1 MEYIEKVIKGY
12 KKNYK
17 TAGGKTKETNP
28 SLSIYL
34 GAKTGFSPNESV
46 IIANKEYFY
55 NLLDSSKPA
64 KELELELDSLKE
76 ELDTA
81 NNTILEQSRTIEEL
95 NLELS
100 RIKEKLDSKDKE
112 LTSANKEL
120 REKSNRME
128 SLYGAIVYYKDI
140 IAKYREA
147 NIIKRIFKYNVEK
160 DLEKP
165 QLIELELD

>member
-1 MEYIEKVIKGY
+1 MEFIEKVTKGY

-64 KELELELDSLKE
+64 KKLELELDSLKE
-76 ELDTA
+76 ELELV
-81 NNTILEQSRTIEEL
+81 NNKFLEQSRI
-95 NLELS
+95 N
-100 RIKEKLDSKDKE
+100 
-112 LTSANKEL
+112 
-120 REKSNRME
+120 
-128 SLYGAIVYYKDI
+128 
-140 IAKYREA
+140 
-147 NIIKRIFKYNVEK
+147 
-160 DLEKP
+160 
-165 QLIELELD
+165 

>member
-1 MEYIEKVIKGY
+1 MEYIEKVTKGY

-34 GAKTGFSPNESV
+34 GAKTGFSADETV
-46 IIANKEYFY
+46 IIANKDYFY
-55 NLLDSSKPA
+55 NLLNNSKPA
-64 KELELELDSLKE
+64 EEIELELDSLKE
-76 ELDTA
+76 KLETS

-100 RIKEKLDSKDKE
+100 RIKEKLETKDQE

-120 REKSNRME
+120 REKSNRIE
-128 SLYGAIVYYKDI
+128 SLYGAIVYYKDV
-140 IAKYREA
+140 IAKYREL
-147 NIIKRIFKYNVEK
+147 NIIKRIFKYDVEK

-165 QLIELELD
+165 VLIELE